1 MTTIKYSYLRQWV
14 YPEMSSVKQDWTVT
28 ERYKRPKSGL
38 AMFPVESFDLYHKR
52 DLRQGVV

>member
-1 MTTIKYSYLRQWV
+1 
-14 YPEMSSVKQDWTVT
+14 MSSVKQDWTVT

-38 AMFPVESFDLYHKR
+38 AMFPVESFDLYHNR